1 MVERRVDIL
10 AGVGRADAICCTTNG
25 YTNKSGLAV
34 MGRGTAKVFRDTFPG
49 LASTLAMSL
58 RQRGNHV
65 AVLGYQTNTALV
77 SFPVK
82 PTALRLRS
90 RSQVVPHLREQYAVG
105 DLVPG
110 YAALATLELVE
121 QSAIELVALAEQEA
135 WLSVWLPRPGCNNGG
150 LSWSDV
156 QPVLTKHLDDRFTI
170 VHM

>member
-1 MVERRVDIL
+1 MVERCVDVL

-25 YTNKSGLAV
+25 YTNRFGLAV
-34 MGRGTAKVFRDTFPG
+34 MGCGTAQVFRDSFPG

-65 AVLGYQTNTALV
+65 AVLGYQANTALV

-82 PTALRLRS
+82 PTTLRLTS

-110 YAALATLELVE
+110 YAALATLELIE
-121 QSAIELVALAEQEA
+121 QSVVELVALAEQEA
-135 WLSVWLPRPGCNNGG
+135 WLSVWLPRPGCSHGG
-150 LSWSDV
+150 LSWSGV
-156 QPVLTKHLDDRFTI
+156 KPLLTKYLDDRFVI
-170 VHM
+170 VHL